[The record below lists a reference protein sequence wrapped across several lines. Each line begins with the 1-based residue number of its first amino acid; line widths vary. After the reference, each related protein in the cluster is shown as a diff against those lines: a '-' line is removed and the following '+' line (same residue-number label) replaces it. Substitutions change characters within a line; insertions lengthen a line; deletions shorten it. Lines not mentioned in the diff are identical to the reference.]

1 MMTRRDALR
10 LLATGAA
17 LQLGPAKALALM
29 REARAVLGAQTS
41 PRTLSAP
48 QYATVKAMA
57 EMILPRTETPGATD
71 VGTSEFIDLMLTEWF
86 EEPERARFING
97 LADVDARSQALF
109 GKIFVDCPAVQQ
121 GAILTELGES
131 MMEAA
136 ERERN
141 LHIESIEPSENF
153 YLTLRRLTLTAY
165 YTSEPGAT
173 QELHFQIIPDRHD
186 ECAQPPVGEEAAESR

>member
-1 MMTRRDALR
+1 MMNRRDALW

-17 LQLGPAKALALM
+17 LQLGPPKALAMM
-29 REARAVLGAQTS
+29 REARAVLGVQTS
-41 PRTLSAP
+41 PRTLNAP
-48 QYATVKAMA
+48 QFATVKAMA

-71 VGTSEFIDLMLTEWF
+71 VGTGEFIDLMLTEWF
-86 EEPERARFING
+86 EESERLRFING

-109 GKIFVDCPAVQQ
+109 GKIFIECSALQQ
-121 GAILTELGES
+121 GVILTELGEA
-131 MMEAA
+131 MIEDA
-136 ERERN
+136 EREHNPRN
-141 LHIESIEPSENF
+141 ESTEPSENF

-186 ECAQPPVGEEAAESR
+186 ECADAPGGKETAESR